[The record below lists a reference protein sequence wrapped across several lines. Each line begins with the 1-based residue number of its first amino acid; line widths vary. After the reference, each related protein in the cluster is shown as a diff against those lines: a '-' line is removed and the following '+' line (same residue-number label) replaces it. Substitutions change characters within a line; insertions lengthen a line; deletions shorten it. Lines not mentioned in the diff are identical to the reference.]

1 MKLST
6 HFTTTQCCR
15 KGEET
20 SVQSNSDQN
29 DQRCVIYEVD
39 GMKQILSLTECNKQH
54 SPKRTDP
61 VDGTTF
67 VVLYNYKRRGLRDL
81 DLKKG
86 DLVTVT
92 SYNKEDWSLVYLMTN
107 QLEGLVPSNYIVP
120 FTGIEDKL

>member
-1 MKLST
+1 M
-6 HFTTTQCCR
+6 TQCCR

-20 SVQSNSDQN
+20 GVQSNSDQN
-29 DQRCVIYEVD
+29 VQQCVIYEVD
-39 GMKQILSLTECNKQH
+39 GMKQILSLTTCNKQP

-61 VDGTTF
+61 VDGATF
-67 VVLYNYKRRGLRDL
+67 AVLYNYKRRGLRDL

-92 SYNKEDWSLVYLMTN
+92 SYNKEDWSLVYHMTN